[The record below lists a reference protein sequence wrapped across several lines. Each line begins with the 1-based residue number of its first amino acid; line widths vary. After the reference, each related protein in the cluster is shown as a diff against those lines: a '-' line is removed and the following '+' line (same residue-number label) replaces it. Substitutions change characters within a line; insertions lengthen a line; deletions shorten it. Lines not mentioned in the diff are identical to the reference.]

1 MPNRIIKE
9 SICASETIDELTW
22 FEEVLFYRLMVKV
35 DDFGR
40 YDGRVKILKGNLFPL
55 KDVTVK
61 DIEKA
66 LNKLSA
72 VGLVDLYTVNGHPY
86 LQLRTWSEHQTIRNK
101 KSKYPS
107 IEDRDPQLNANEINC
122 NQLHANVPVIQSN
135 PIQSNPN
142 PNTNRFT
149 PPTLEDVKAYCEER
163 NNNVDPQKWF
173 DYYTANGWMVGK
185 NKMKDWKASVRTWE
199 KNSFT
204 NKPQPK
210 KQIVPDYMLEAAEQM
225 NKPPKPE
232 KFLWESEENEV
243 MEMMKKL

>member
-22 FEEVLFYRLMVKV
+22 FEEVMFYRLMVKA

-55 KDVTVK
+55 KDITIK

-66 LNKLSA
+66 LNKLAA

-86 LQLRTWSEHQTIRNK
+86 LQLSTWSEHQSIRNK

-107 IEDRDPQLNANEINC
+107 IDERDCEQLKTIESNC
-122 NQLHANVPVIQSN
+122 NQLNANVPVIQSN

-142 PNTNRFT
+142 TNRFK
-149 PPTLEDVKAYCEER
+149 PPTIEEVKAYCDER
-163 NNNVDPQKWF
+163 KNSVDPQKWF

-199 KNSFT
+199 KNSFGSSP
-204 NKPQPK
+204 NNQS
-210 KQIVPDYMLEAAEQM
+210 VPDYMYQEE
-225 NKPPKPE
+225 KPKE
-232 KFLWESEENEV
+232 KVKRW
-243 MEMMKKL
+243 